1 MEVENVPQDL
11 IFFELLLIFI
21 AKNDQNRKM
30 NNWSWNNFNFT
41 SMGMNYWVI
50 KDWINNRDGINSE
63 YN

>member
-30 NNWSWNNFNFT
+30 NN
-41 SMGMNYWVI
+41 
-50 KDWINNRDGINSE
+50 
-63 YN
+63 